1 MRSALEC
8 TLLPIAR
15 SALECTS
22 APTYSNTAAGVPIL
36 KVDPD
41 RDGLLFKQHEYGIA
55 KQRLSRLK
63 AYEKYLTLTTRE
75 KKLLEFDQK
84 ENLEQIEQQGLKES
98 YVFISKAAQ
107 QDMEVWRMAE
117 ERDDQIQSNLEEIQ
131 DAKRNYMRKIRD
143 VNERWEEASLHRRTA
158 WDLETQRRKDSKI
171 LKARIQNVIDKKIRG
186 ETNDYMKRIKAVEQE
201 KEAHA
206 KSKIEDMRESIEIQ
220 KIDKMHKREE
230 KKEAVVQ
237 WKTDMRARLKEARA
251 KPVVGHIQG
260 LNQWEEKLLDRLET
274 EEEKREEAKD
284 TGRQALRERSKA
296 LKARLEEFNMRADM
310 AIEAKREERLV
321 RIEAMKALKKKR
333 EEQRINSLT
342 AFKRISSAGKKDFE
356 QRVEERRKAYLH
368 ELGLADPPP
377 IS

>member
-1 MRSALEC
+1 
-8 TLLPIAR
+8 
-15 SALECTS
+15 
-22 APTYSNTAAGVPIL
+22 VPIL